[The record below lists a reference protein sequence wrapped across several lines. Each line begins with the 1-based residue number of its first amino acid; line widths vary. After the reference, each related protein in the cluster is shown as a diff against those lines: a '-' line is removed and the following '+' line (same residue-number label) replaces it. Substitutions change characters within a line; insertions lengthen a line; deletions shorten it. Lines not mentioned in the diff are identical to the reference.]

1 MSYCFFFNKKKNRDI
16 ESKYYPYVVY
26 IVHGVEIVF
35 DSMFLVE
42 NNNVVVLLL
51 IIHNVVFVYHVV
63 VFVVVKLVNHHVVLH
78 KQTNQTNEKNIFQN
92 KIFSVIL
99 NLPVELIYL
108 LPSVDNKS
116 Y

>member
-78 KQTNQTNEKNIFQN
+78 KQTKRKQTKNFENKEK
-92 KIFSVIL
+92 KIFFPL
-99 NLPVELIYL
+99 F
-108 LPSVDNKS
+108 
-116 Y
+116 